1 MKGKREVK
9 FLRGQAAVA
18 LSLAIPMMVGAA
30 CIGLDTSAL
39 YRSSARLQRA
49 ADAAVLAGA
58 AYLPANPA
66 LAQNAAR
73 GFAQTKGILEN
84 EIVYNRPASD
94 GRSITMVVERQVPH
108 RFSRL
113 LNLSPSLVVVKAVAR
128 VVPSRSAAGLLPI
141 GIQYDTHYTLYQPV
155 VLKLASSQSRPSV
168 AGTWKPL
175 AMGAC
180 DGCLADG
187 NYRRNLTYGYAG
199 PVNVGDTERV
209 VETNQAAVTQFE
221 LIARLHEGLR
231 SDPDATATNYA
242 TGDPRRIEVPIVDF
256 NHGHGGN
263 GGSVGSVQGF
273 ATLWINSIDAEGDL
287 KAEFMSLGSPDKSP
301 NANGGIMTSML
312 SR

>member
-1 MKGKREVK
+1 MMIG
-9 FLRGQAAVA
+9 AV
-18 LSLAIPMMVGAA
+18 
-30 CIGLDTSAL
+30 CIGLDTWAL

-49 ADAAVLAGA
+49 ADAAVLTGA

-73 GFAQTKGILEN
+73 GFAQTNGILEN

-94 GRSITMVVERQVPH
+94 GRSITMVVERRVAH

-113 LNLSPSLVVVKAVAR
+113 LGLSPSLVVVKAMAR
-128 VVPSRSAAGLLPI
+128 VVPSRSVTGLLPI
-141 GIQYDTHYTLYQPV
+141 GIQYDTHYTLYQPI
-155 VLKLASSQSRPSV
+155 VLKLASSQSRASV
-168 AGTWKPL
+168 AGSFWKPL

-180 DGCLADG
+180 DGCLTDR

-199 PVNVGDTERV
+199 PVNAGDTERV
-209 VETNQAAVTQFE
+209 VETNQAAVTQSE
-221 LIARLHEGLR
+221 LIARLHAGLR

-256 NHGHGGN
+256 NRGHGGN

-273 ATLWINSIDAEGDL
+273 ATLWINSIGADGNL